1 MVEIRSTTSQG
12 FPLGVEKFLF
22 TQYRRFRLSRTYPLD
37 AIHSIYNSWIIHKQK
52 NIYLFVSDT
61 IIRDEFVNLG
71 YERERL
77 VVRPERTTKGIR
89 PVKQRNNATVTLL
102 SIGTLRPEN
111 GWIYVSM
118 LWKRLVDL
126 TSI

>member
-1 MVEIRSTTSQG
+1 M
-12 FPLGVEKFLF
+12 
-22 TQYRRFRLSRTYPLD
+22 
-37 AIHSIYNSWIIHKQK
+37 
-52 NIYLFVSDT
+52 FVSDT

-102 SIGTLRPEN
+102 SIGTLRPE
-111 GWIYVSM
+111 
-118 LWKRLVDL
+118 KRLDL
-126 TSI
+126 